1 MHVAVVLNKLFFFNK
16 FSDISYGTCGV
27 QDFKGIFIQKS
38 VNNMY
43 REREG
48 GGIMSSSTCEQNIIF
63 QSLTGK
69 TILCFKSPLCFV
81 SVQ

>member
-27 QDFKGIFIQKS
+27 KDFKGIFIQKS

-43 REREG
+43 RERG
-48 GGIMSSSTCEQNIIF
+48 GGGSCPPAPVNKLSYF
-63 QSLTGK
+63 R
-69 TILCFKSPLCFV
+69 V
-81 SVQ
+81 

>member
-16 FSDISYGTCGV
+16 FSDISYGTCGE

-43 REREG
+43 RD

-69 TILCFKSPLCFV
+69 TILCFKSPFCFV

>member
-1 MHVAVVLNKLFFFNK
+1 MHVAVVLNKLFFFFNK

-43 REREG
+43 RERG
-48 GGIMSSSTCEQNIIF
+48 HHVLQH
-63 QSLTGK
+63 L
-69 TILCFKSPLCFV
+69 
-81 SVQ
+81 